1 MTGSRR
7 RRYSAR
13 APGGPQDR
21 GGAWSAV
28 RMMHKVAPAAAPSM
42 VTSPMITDMVDG
54 SHGTHPRGV
63 SPRVIGDVIP

>member
-1 MTGSRR
+1 
-7 RRYSAR
+7 
-13 APGGPQDR
+13 
-21 GGAWSAV
+21 
-28 RMMHKVAPAAAPSM
+28 MMHKVAPLPPAAAPSM